1 MGIQV
6 PEPPTGVGDLNSQP
20 GLASD
25 EELQR
30 LAEVIEEGLSG
41 DVFDRLTQ
49 YVPSEEVP
57 AERSEEYRERALEY
71 VRECISVREE
81 LRPQSLRELDEL
93 PAGVGRTTAG
103 AWVWYSG
110 SVDGVEHDVVES
122 EADTFEHGKYLF
134 FAPEDPR
141 LLEDIVLEQFQKRPF
156 RSAKIPTI
164 PAKRDD
170 WVLCLYDDDNRYWY
184 DLREAYHDPPQ
195 VRFRGF
201 KTDAATRQGEYSE
214 RFQKS

>member
-6 PEPPTGVGDLNSQP
+6 PEPPTGVGDLHSQP
-20 GLASD
+20 GLATD
-25 EELQR
+25 GELQWLAAELEQR
-30 LAEVIEEGLSG
+30 LSE

-49 YVPSEEVP
+49 YVSSDEMP

-71 VRECISVREE
+71 VRECIAVRAD
-81 LRPQSLRELDEL
+81 LRPESLRALDEL
-93 PAGVGRTTAG
+93 PDGVGRATAG

-110 SVDGVEHDVVES
+110 SDDSVEHDVAES
-122 EADTFEHGKYLF
+122 EADTHEHGKYLF
-134 FAPEDPR
+134 FAPDDPR

-156 RSAKIPTI
+156 QSAKIPTI

-170 WVLCLYDDDNRYWY
+170 WVLCLYADDNRYWY
-184 DLREAYHDPPQ
+184 DLRETYHAPPQ

-214 RFQKS
+214 RFQQS